1 MLVRQGIGDLVDLA
15 VVLLVKHD
23 TIYADDG
30 YDSPV
35 CLLQATK
42 LQKFGKML
50 MLEVSVSVP
59 ASNSNRR
66 RTCSTFRLLEV

>member
-50 MLEVSVSVP
+50 MLEFGSLGLGACLKLKP
-59 ASNSNRR
+59 
-66 RTCSTFRLLEV
+66 